1 MNRVALV
8 TEWNGEY
15 GGAENVNLEICKLFH
30 EYPEVHSI
38 WNENPE
44 LLTVRDSPL
53 RILKNTPKQF
63 AGFLSFFHH
72 LLGLSK
78 KYELVISS
86 SFMYAH
92 LSRSRN
98 RNAKH
103 LVYVHTPIRYIWSP
117 SIDERAH
124 DWRYVFLFASPILK
138 KLELHFLD
146 RNAVFVC
153 NSQEVSM
160 RIARYW
166 GIAASVI
173 NPPVDIEFYRNFVQ
187 IQKPN
192 SLQLISAGR
201 FVKYK
206 NHDMAIELARK
217 LNCKLILAGSG
228 PEEVSLRR
236 MAIQTGVDVDFVIS
250 PKRDTLANLISKSS
264 VFLHLAHED
273 FGILPIE
280 AMSTG
285 TPVVGFSVGGLCETV
300 NEVNG
305 RLSQDFEGLTSSITE
320 AVRLDRLKVSAS
332 IEKYSSKHFRREIQD
347 LIVSRWPEFT
357 SRLAIEGDWDASN
370 QY

>member
-1 MNRVALV
+1 MNWAALV
-8 TEWNGEY
+8 TEWNGKY
-15 GGAENVNLEICKLFH
+15 GGAENVNIEICKLFN

-53 RILKNTPKQF
+53 RILKNAPKQF
-63 AGFLSFFHH
+63 SGLLSFFHH
-72 LLGLSK
+72 MLGLSK

-124 DWRYVFLFASPILK
+124 DWRFIFLFVSPVLK
-138 KLELHFLD
+138 KLELFFLD

-153 NSQEVSM
+153 NSQEVSI
-160 RIARYW
+160 RIASYW

-173 NPPVDIEFYRNFVQ
+173 NPPVDIEFYRNFLQ
-187 IQKPN
+187 IERPT

-206 NHDMAIELARK
+206 NHDMAIEVARK

-228 PEEVSLRR
+228 PEEERLRR
-236 MAIQTGVDVDFVIS
+236 LAIQKGVDVDFVIS
-250 PKRDTLANLISKSS
+250 PKRDALAKLISKSS

-285 TPVVGFSVGGLCETV
+285 TPVVGLSVGGLCETV
-300 NEVNG
+300 NEANG
-305 RLSQDFEGLTSSITE
+305 RLSQDFEGLTGSITE
-320 AVRLDRLKVSAS
+320 AVKMDRLNVSAS
-332 IEKYSSKHFRREIQD
+332 IEKYSSKRFRREMQD
-347 LIVSRWPEFT
+347 LIVSRWPEFA
-357 SRLAIEGDWDASN
+357 SRLTIEGD
-370 QY
+370 

>member
-8 TEWNGEY
+8 TEWNGKY
-15 GGAENVNLEICKLFH
+15 GGAESVNLEICKLFNV
-30 EYPEVHSI
+30 YPEVHSI

-53 RILKNTPKQF
+53 RILRNTPKQF

-92 LSRSRN
+92 LSRSRK

-124 DWRYVFLFASPILK
+124 DWRYIFLFVSPILK
-138 KLELHFLD
+138 KLELLFLD

-160 RIARYW
+160 RISRYW
-166 GIAASVI
+166 GIDASVI
-173 NPPVDIEFYRNFVQ
+173 NPPVDIEFYRNFLQ
-187 IQKPN
+187 IQKPI

-206 NHDMAIELARK
+206 NHDIAIEVARK
-217 LNCKLILAGSG
+217 LNCKLIVAGSG
-228 PEEVSLRR
+228 PEEGRLRLL
-236 MAIQTGVDVDFVIS
+236 AIQKGVDVDFVIS
-250 PKRDTLANLISKSS
+250 PKRETLGKLIAKSS

-285 TPVVGFSVGGLCETV
+285 TPVVGFRVGGLCETV
-300 NEVNG
+300 NEANG
-305 RLSQDFEGLTSSITE
+305 RLSQDFEDLTSSIAE
-320 AVRLDRLKVSAS
+320 AVKLDRLNVSAS
-332 IEKYSSKHFRREIQD
+332 VEKYSSDHFRREMQN

-357 SRLAIEGDWDASN
+357 SRLAIEGD
-370 QY
+370 

>member
-8 TEWNGEY
+8 TEWNGKY
-15 GGAENVNLEICKLFH
+15 GGAENVNLEICKLFKD
-30 EYPEVHSI
+30 YPEVHSI
-38 WNENPE
+38 WNENPH

-53 RILKNTPKQF
+53 RILKNTPKQL

-72 LLGLSK
+72 LVGLSD

-92 LSRSRN
+92 LSRSRK

-124 DWRYVFLFASPILK
+124 DWRYLFLFFSPILK
-138 KLELHFLD
+138 RLELFFLD

-153 NSQEVSM
+153 NSQEVSK
-160 RIARYW
+160 RISRYW

-173 NPPVDIEFYRNFVQ
+173 NPPVDIEFYRNFLQ
-187 IQKPN
+187 IESPT
-192 SLQLISAGR
+192 SLRLISAGR

-206 NHDMAIELARK
+206 NHDMAIEVARK

-228 PEEVSLRR
+228 PEEEKLRVLAVQR
-236 MAIQTGVDVDFVIS
+236 GVDVDFVIS
-250 PKRDTLANLISKSS
+250 PTRETLAKLISKSS

-285 TPVVGFSVGGLCETV
+285 TPVVGFRVGGLCETV

-305 RLSQDFEGLTSSITE
+305 RLSEDFEGLVSAILE
-320 AVRLDRLKVSAS
+320 ADKLDRFDVSTS
-332 IEKYSSKHFRREIQD
+332 IEKYSSKHFRREMQN
-347 LIVSRWPEFT
+347 LIVTRWPEFT
-357 SRLAIEGDWDASN
+357 SRLAIEWD
-370 QY
+370 